1 VRDLLSRIAWPQLA
15 ALAMVI
21 GGALA
26 ALLFTPPETIEKI
39 AAADWRAIGGAV
51 VLVIGALQGALGGAP
66 IRPREMP
73 SIPPMSMP
81 PPSMVPPE
89 LPGTPTNPGKPSLM
103 PRESAEED

>member
-39 AAADWRAIGGAV
+39 AAADWRALAGAV
-51 VLVIGALQGALGGAP
+51 VLVIGALQGALGGKP
-66 IRPREMP
+66 VRDRDTVF
-73 SIPPMSMP
+73 PPMSMP
-81 PPSMVPPE
+81 PPSIAPPE
-89 LPGTPTNPGKPSLM
+89 IPGTPTSPGKPSLM
-103 PRESAEED
+103 PRERGEEE